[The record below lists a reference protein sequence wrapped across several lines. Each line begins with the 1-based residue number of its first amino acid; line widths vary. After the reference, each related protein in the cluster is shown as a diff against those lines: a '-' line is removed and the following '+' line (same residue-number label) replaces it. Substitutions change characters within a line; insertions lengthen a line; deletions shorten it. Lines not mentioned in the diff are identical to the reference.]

1 MHREDLLLNEG
12 GVDVKVS
19 VRLIVLMVVIALAAA
34 MLAGCG
40 GTNTGGGGGTSSETS
55 KPAEQAKLKTAM
67 VTDIGGLGDKSFN
80 DLSYEGLKKAQTDLG
95 VDIKVLESKEIA
107 DYETNIT
114 QLANAGYNPIFAVGF
129 LMTDTVSKLST
140 AFPNVNFGG
149 VDEFF
154 APNAPKNVVGL
165 NFKEQE
171 GCYLAGIV
179 AAMATTDK
187 TIDPR
192 INDQKVVGFVGGM
205 DVPLIKKFEAGF
217 RAGVK
222 SVDPSVKVVSLYAGN
237 FNDQAKG
244 KELGLSEIN
253 QGADVIFAA
262 AGATGEGTFKACQ
275 ESKKALFIGV
285 DADQFNT
292 IKNSG
297 DTILTSVVKRVDV
310 AVYDTVKASVD
321 GKFPGGEN
329 QVFGLKEG
337 GMELAPFHDFDSKVP
352 QKIKDAVDKAKQDI
366 VAGTIVVPEK
376 L

>member
-1 MHREDLLLNEG
+1 MRSKRSLAL
-12 GVDVKVS
+12 VV
-19 VRLIVLMVVIALAAA
+19 VLALVVALVAACA
-34 MLAGCG
+34 PSQPAP
-40 GTNTGGGGGTSSETS
+40 TTS
-55 KPAEQAKLKTAM
+55 KPAEKPKLKTAM

-107 DYETNIT
+107 DYETNLT
-114 QLANAGYNPIFAVGF
+114 QLANAGYSPIFAVGF
-129 LMTDTVSKLST
+129 LMTDTVSKIST
-140 AFPNVNFGG
+140 QFPNVSFGG

-154 APNAPKNVVGL
+154 PTPPKNVAGL

-187 TIDPR
+187 TIDAR

-222 SVDPSVKVVSLYAGN
+222 SVDPSVKVVSLYAGS

-275 ESKKALFIGV
+275 ESKKSLFIGV

-297 DTILTSVVKRVDV
+297 DTILTSVVKRVDI
-310 AVYDTVKASVD
+310 AVFDSIKAAVD
-321 GKFPGGEN
+321 GKFPGGTN

-337 GMELAPFHDFDSKVP
+337 GMALAPFHDFETKVP
-352 QKIKDAVDKAKQDI
+352 AKIKDAVDKAKADI
-366 VAGTIVVPEK
+366 IAGTIVVPEK

>member
-1 MHREDLLLNEG
+1 LDEG
-12 GVDVKVS
+12 EGIVKRSKSLALV
-19 VRLIVLMVVIALAAA
+19 VAAVLVIALV
-34 MLAGCG
+34 AGCAATPTPSTSGSG
-40 GTNTGGGGGTSSETS
+40 GTTA
-55 KPAEQAKLKTAM
+55 KPKIKTAM
-67 VTDIGGLGDKSFN
+67 VTDVGGLGDKSFN
-80 DLSYEGLKKAQTDLG
+80 DLSYAGLQKAKSELG
-95 VDIKVLESKEIA
+95 VDVKVLESSQIA
-107 DYETNIT
+107 DYETNLS

-140 AFPNVNFGG
+140 AFPNTNFGG

-154 APNAPKNVVGL
+154 DPVPKNVVGL

-171 GCYLAGIV
+171 GCYLAGVV

-187 TIDPR
+187 SVDPR
-192 INDQKVVGFVGGM
+192 INDQKVVGFVGGL

-217 RAGVK
+217 KAGVK
-222 SVDPSVKVVSLYAGN
+222 SVDPSIKVVSLYAGS
-237 FNDQAKG
+237 FADQAKG

-297 DTILTSVVKRVDV
+297 DTILTSVVKRVDT
-310 AVYDTVKASVD
+310 AVFDTVKQAVD
-321 GKFPGGEN
+321 GKFPGGTIA
-329 QVFGLKEG
+329 VFGLKEG
-337 GMELAPFHDFDSKVP
+337 GMDLAPFHDFEAKVP
-352 QKIKDAVDKAKQDI
+352 QKIKDAVAKAKADI
-366 VAGTIVVPEK
+366 IAGTIVVPDK

>member
-1 MHREDLLLNEG
+1 MHVNSRSR
-12 GVDVKVS
+12 S
-19 VRLIVLMVVIALAAA
+19 VVALAIVFVLAAA
-34 MLAGCG
+34 LVAGCTATPSTPSG
-40 GTNTGGGGGTSSETS
+40 AG
-55 KPAEQAKLKTAM
+55 KPAKAKAKTAM
-67 VTDIGGLGDKSFN
+67 VTDVGGLGDKSFN

-95 VDIKVLESKEIA
+95 VDVKVLESREIA
-107 DYETNIT
+107 DYETNIS
-114 QLANAGYNPIFAVGF
+114 QLANAGYSPIFAVGF

-140 AFPNVNFGG
+140 QFPNVNFGG

-154 APNAPKNVVGL
+154 PTPPKNVVGL

-187 TIDPR
+187 TLDARMNP
-192 INDQKVVGFVGGM
+192 QKVIGFVGGLN
-205 DVPLIKKFEAGF
+205 VPLIQKFEAGF
-217 RAGVK
+217 KAGVK
-222 SVDPSVKVVSLYAGN
+222 SVDPSIRVISLYAGS

-253 QGADVIFAA
+253 QGADVVFAA

-310 AVYDTVKASVD
+310 AVFDTVKDAV
-321 GKFPGGEN
+321 GGTFPGGQN
-329 QVFGLKEG
+329 KVFGLKEG
-337 GMELAPFHDFDSKVP
+337 GMDLAPFHDFDTKVP
-352 QKIKDAVDKAKQDI
+352 QAVKDAVAKAKAGIIGGSI
-366 VAGTIVVPEK
+366 VIPDK

>member
-1 MHREDLLLNEG
+1 LL
-12 GVDVKVS
+12 
-19 VRLIVLMVVIALAAA
+19 VLAVALAVVAA
-34 MLAGCG
+34 LLAACAPKQPA
-40 GTNTGGGGGTSSETS
+40 SSPSSSAEPA
-55 KPAEQAKLKTAM
+55 KPKLKTAM

-80 DLSYEGLKKAQTDLG
+80 DLSYEGLKKAQSDLG

-114 QLANAGYNPIFAVGF
+114 QLANAGYSPIFAVGF

-140 AFPNVNFGG
+140 QFPDANFGG

-154 APNAPKNVVGL
+154 QPAPKNVVGL
-165 NFKEQE
+165 TFKEQE
-171 GCYLAGIV
+171 GCYLAGVV

-192 INDQKVVGFVGGM
+192 INDKKVVGFVGGM

-222 SVDPSVKVVSLYAGN
+222 SVDPSIEVVSLYAGS

-253 QGADVIFAA
+253 KGADVVFAA

-285 DADQFNT
+285 DADQYNT

-297 DTILTSVVKRVDV
+297 DTILTSVVKRVDT
-310 AVYDTVKASVD
+310 AVYETVKDAVD
-321 GKFPGGEN
+321 GKFPGGTIKE
-329 QVFGLKEG
+329 FGLKEG
-337 GMELAPFHDFDSKVP
+337 GMALAPFHDFDSKVP
-352 QKIKDAVDKAKQDI
+352 QKIKDAVEKAKTDI
-366 VAGTIVVPEK
+366 VNGTIVVPTDPTK
-376 L
+376 I

>member
-1 MHREDLLLNEG
+1 MKARGRLAMVLVLALL
-12 GVDVKVS
+12 V
-19 VRLIVLMVVIALAAA
+19 MV
-34 MLAGCG
+34 LAGC
-40 GTNTGGGGGTSSETS
+40 SSTAPTTQTQTQTPA
-55 KPAEQAKLKTAM
+55 KPKLKTAM

-80 DLSYEGLKKAQTDLG
+80 DLSYQGLQKAQADLG
-95 VDIKVLESKEIA
+95 VEIKVLESKEIA
-107 DYETNIT
+107 DYESNIT

-129 LMTDTVSKLST
+129 LMTDTVSKMST
-140 AFPNVNFGG
+140 AFPNTNFAG

-154 APNAPKNVVGL
+154 DPVPKNVVGL

-222 SVDPSVKVVSLYAGN
+222 SVDPTIKVVSLYAGN

-244 KELGLSEIN
+244 KELGLSEIG

-275 ESKKALFIGV
+275 EGKKALFIGV

-297 DTILTSVVKRVDV
+297 DTILTSVMKRVDV
-310 AVYDTVKASVD
+310 AVYDTVKQAVD
-321 GKFPGGEN
+321 GKFPGGTL
-329 QVFGLKEG
+329 QIFGLKEG
-337 GMELAPFHDFDSKVP
+337 GMALAPFHDFETKVP
-352 QKIKDAVDKAKQDI
+352 QTIKDAVDKAKAAIID
-366 VAGTIVVPEK
+366 GTIVVPTDPTK
-376 L
+376 V

>member
-1 MHREDLLLNEG
+1 MSLRRSLALVVLL
-12 GVDVKVS
+12 
-19 VRLIVLMVVIALAAA
+19 ALTVALVAACA
-34 MLAGCG
+34 PSQPPA
-40 GTNTGGGGGTSSETS
+40 SES
-55 KPAEQAKLKTAM
+55 AAPPAKAKLKTAM
-67 VTDIGGLGDKSFN
+67 VTDVGGLGDKSFN
-80 DLSYEGLKKAQTDLG
+80 DLSYEGLKKAQSDLG
-95 VDIKVLESKEIA
+95 VEVKVLESKEIA

-114 QLANAGYNPIFAVGF
+114 QLANAGYSPIFAVGF
-129 LMTDTVSKLST
+129 LMTDTVSKVAT
-140 AFPNVNFGG
+140 QFPDTQFGG

-154 APNAPKNVVGL
+154 DPVPKNVVGL

-187 TIDPR
+187 SIDPR

-222 SVDPSVKVVSLYAGN
+222 SVDPSIKVVSLYAGS

-253 QGADVIFAA
+253 QGADVVFAA

-285 DADQFNT
+285 DADQYNT

-297 DTILTSVVKRVDV
+297 DTILTSVVKRVDT
-310 AVYDTVKASVD
+310 AVYDTVKQAVD
-321 GKFPGGEN
+321 GKFPGGTIA
-329 QVFGLKEG
+329 VFGLKEG
-337 GMELAPFHDFDSKVP
+337 GMDLAPFHDFDSKVP
-352 QKIKDAVDKAKQDI
+352 AKIKDAVDKAKKDI
-366 VAGTIVVPEK
+366 IDGKIVVPET

>member
-1 MHREDLLLNEG
+1 VNSRSR
-12 GVDVKVS
+12 S
-19 VRLIVLMVVIALAAA
+19 VVALAIVFVLAAA
-34 MLAGCG
+34 LVAGCTATPSTPS
-40 GTNTGGGGGTSSETS
+40 GTAA
-55 KPAEQAKLKTAM
+55 PAKAKLKTAM
-67 VTDIGGLGDKSFN
+67 VTDVGGLGDKSFN

-95 VDIKVLESKEIA
+95 VDIKVLESREIA
-107 DYETNIT
+107 DYETNIS
-114 QLANAGYNPIFAVGF
+114 QLANAGYSPIFAVGF

-140 AFPNVNFGG
+140 QFPNVNFGG

-154 APNAPKNVVGL
+154 TTPSKNVVGL

-187 TIDPR
+187 TLDARMNP
-192 INDQKVVGFVGGM
+192 QKVIGFVGGLN
-205 DVPLIKKFEAGF
+205 VPLIQKFEAGF
-217 RAGVK
+217 KAGVK
-222 SVDPSVKVVSLYAGN
+222 SVDPSIKVISLYAGS

-253 QGADVIFAA
+253 QGADVVFAA

-310 AVYDTVKASVD
+310 AVFDTVKDAV
-321 GKFPGGEN
+321 GGTFPGGQN
-329 QVFGLKEG
+329 KVFGLKEG
-337 GMELAPFHDFDSKVP
+337 GMNLAPFHNFETKVP
-352 QKIKDAVDKAKQDI
+352 KAIKDAVAKAK
-366 VAGTIVVPEK
+366 AGIIGGSIVVPDK